1 MKAGC
6 MYSPNRALARKR
18 ILENTKS
25 RAATARGLRPSSGT
39 KSGAN
44 GTRLISAFY
53 VNPPAAFRLRTRTG
67 QTYDV
72 VSADIPADARY
83 GKGSQLVPAMLG
95 DTVEA
100 VECL

>member
-1 MKAGC
+1 
-6 MYSPNRALARKR
+6 MYVFTEQGFGKETDIGEYEIQGRNGK
-18 ILENTKS
+18 
-25 RAATARGLRPSSGT
+25 GLKTFFWT

-95 DTVEA
+95 EIQ
-100 VECL
+100 